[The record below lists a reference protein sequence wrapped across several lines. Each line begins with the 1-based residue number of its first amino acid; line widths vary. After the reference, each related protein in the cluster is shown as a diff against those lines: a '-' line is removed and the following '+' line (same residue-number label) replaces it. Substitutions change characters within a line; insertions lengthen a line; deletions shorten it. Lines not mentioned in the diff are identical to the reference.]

1 VIVDYPRDRLRF
13 REGVPV
19 AAGDQE
25 LASPTRVE
33 RTPGGYWALY
43 QVGDQ
48 VLVVHPGGAMQGPPD
63 EVGERLRGIAGDT
76 GRGADDR
83 AAASAF
89 LTLTDPATD
98 NPGKAGAVPRS
109 PSAETGLPP
118 TYPLSGPR
126 NAPGGPTGSAS
137 GASTPDAPPE

>member
-1 VIVDYPRDRLRF
+1 MIVDYPRERLRWAD
-13 REGVPV
+13 GVPV

-33 RTPGGYWALY
+33 RTSGGYWALY

-48 VLVVHPGGAMQGPPD
+48 VLVVHPGGAMQGPLD
-63 EVGERLRGIAGDT
+63 EIGERLRGIAGDT

-83 AAASAF
+83 GAAASF
-89 LTLTDPATD
+89 LTLTDPAAD
-98 NPGKAGAVPRS
+98 DPGKARDVPRS
-109 PSAETGLPP
+109 PSEDTGLPP

-126 NAPGGPTGSAS
+126 NVPAGPTGSAS
-137 GASTPDAPPE
+137 GANTPDAPPE